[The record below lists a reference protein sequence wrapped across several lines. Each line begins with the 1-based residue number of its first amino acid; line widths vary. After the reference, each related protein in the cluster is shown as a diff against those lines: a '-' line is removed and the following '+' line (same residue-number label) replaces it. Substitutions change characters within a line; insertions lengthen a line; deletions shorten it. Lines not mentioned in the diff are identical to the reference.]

1 MFAPRDPPEDG
12 ARAAQLAAWEVAWH
26 SGLRPRQSRLRAV
39 PTPSLRVSSAAPAPS
54 PAPSA
59 CGALPPGAR
68 ARLSPVPAP
77 RLLRVPPAFPA
88 PIPGRSPLLAVL
100 RWARLA
106 ASFRAASAPSP
117 HPPPPRSRE
126 RAHRQA
132 SRPDAWSGQGGQPDR
147 GRPGHWGVT
156 VRQGRWESGARP
168 PPTPGCEAA
177 TSFCSDSLGLG
188 VPARGLL
195 VRERWA
201 LLETALRRGARVPLA
216 APHGYRLLAPRP
228 VTFQALQPERSA
240 ASSLQTQVQRFQR
253 LPRPR
258 RLPPARPCAR
268 DVGVPAS
275 SRR

>member
-1 MFAPRDPPEDG
+1 MTSFNHSGCWKPPHSLPPRPRGAFNPTSAGPLLTRVRQQEGSGAGRAAASSSRSACSSAGRVGRKGARTEAAVTAPWARGWRSRRTRRQSSVGEGALELWLEGQVGFGGDKVSESEMFVPRDPPEDG
-12 ARAAQLAAWEVAWH
+12 ARAAQHAAWEVAWH

-39 PTPSLRVSSAAPAPS
+39 PTPSLSVSSAAPAPS

-88 PIPGRSPLLAVL
+88 PVPGRCPLLAVL

-147 GRPGHWGVT
+147 GR
-156 VRQGRWESGARP
+156 
-168 PPTPGCEAA
+168 
-177 TSFCSDSLGLG
+177 
-188 VPARGLL
+188 RGTG
-195 VRERWA
+195 E
-201 LLETALRRGARVPLA
+201 
-216 APHGYRLLAPRP
+216 
-228 VTFQALQPERSA
+228 
-240 ASSLQTQVQRFQR
+240 
-253 LPRPR
+253 
-258 RLPPARPCAR
+258 
-268 DVGVPAS
+268 
-275 SRR
+275 